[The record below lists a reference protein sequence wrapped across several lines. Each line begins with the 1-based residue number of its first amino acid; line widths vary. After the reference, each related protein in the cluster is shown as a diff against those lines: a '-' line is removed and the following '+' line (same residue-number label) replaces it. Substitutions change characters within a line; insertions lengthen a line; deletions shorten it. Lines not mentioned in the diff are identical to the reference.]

1 MIKVAVADDIKTV
14 RSTVV
19 NKIKLSKDMTVVRE
33 FSTGKEAL
41 HAMMQGLE
49 ADVIIMDIEMP
60 EMDGIEATEKIL
72 AKFPNTK
79 ILMCTVFDDET
90 NLFKAICAGAKG
102 YLLKDEKPEKI
113 HRAIFETMEGGS
125 AMSASIAIKALNL
138 IKTTSAPVVKEKTV
152 VSTENTLTK
161 REIEMLELIATGMSY
176 EQIGDNTGISYGTVR
191 KHIENIYKKLNVHSK
206 LEAVNK
212 AQRDGLL

>member
-1 MIKVAVADDIKTV
+1 MIKIAVVDDIKNV
-14 RSTVV
+14 RETIVS
-19 NKIKLSKDMTVVRE
+19 KLQLSKDMSVVKE
-33 FSTGKEAL
+33 FANGKEIL
-41 HAMMQGLE
+41 HAMMQGLD

-72 AKFPNTK
+72 AKYPDTK

-125 AMSASIAIKALNL
+125 AMSASIALKSLNL
-138 IKTTSAPVVKEKTV
+138 IKNATIKVKQE
-152 VSTENTLTK
+152 VSVESQLSK
-161 REIEMLELIATGMSY
+161 REIEMLEHIASGMSY
-176 EQIGDNTGISYGTVR
+176 EQVANIAGISYGTVR
-191 KHIENIYKKLNVHSK
+191 KHLENIYKKLNVHSK

-212 AQRDGLL
+212 ARKDGLL

>member
-1 MIKVAVADDIKTV
+1 
-14 RSTVV
+14 
-19 NKIKLSKDMTVVRE
+19 
-33 FSTGKEAL
+33 
-41 HAMMQGLE
+41 MQGLE

-72 AKFPNTK
+72 SKYPNTK

-113 HRAIFETMEGGS
+113 HRAVFETMEGGS
-125 AMSASIAIKALNL
+125 AMSASIALKSLNL
-138 IKTTSAPVVKEKTV
+138 IKNASVKVKLEV
-152 VSTENTLTK
+152 PAENQLSK
-161 REIEMLELIATGMSY
+161 REIEMLEHIASGMSY
-176 EQIGDNTGISYGTVR
+176 EQVANVTGISYGTVR
-191 KHIENIYKKLNVHSK
+191 KHLENIYKKLNVHSK

-212 AQRDGLL
+212 ARKDGLL

>member
-1 MIKVAVADDIKTV
+1 MIKIAVVDDIKTV
-14 RSTVV
+14 RSTIVS
-19 NKIKLSKDMTVVRE
+19 KIQLSKDMKVVTE

-49 ADVIIMDIEMP
+49 VDVIIMDIEMP
-60 EMDGIEATEKIL
+60 DMNGIEATEKIL
-72 AKFPNTK
+72 AKYADTK

-113 HRAIFETMEGGS
+113 HRASFETMEGGS
-125 AMSASIAIKALNL
+125 AMSASIALKSLNL
-138 IKTTSAPVVKEKTV
+138 IKNATIKVKRE
-152 VSTENTLTK
+152 VSTDNTLTK
-161 REIEMLELIATGMSY
+161 REIEMLELIATGLSY
-176 EQIGDNTGISYGTVR
+176 EQVADRSGISYGTVR
-191 KHIENIYKKLNVHSK
+191 KHLENIYKKLNVHSK

-212 AQRDGLL
+212 AKKDGFL

>member
-1 MIKVAVADDIKTV
+1 MIKVAVVDDIKTV
-14 RSTVV
+14 RSTIV
-19 NKIKLSKDMTVVRE
+19 NKIHLSKDMMVVKE
-33 FSTGKEAL
+33 FANGKEIL
-41 HAMMQGLE
+41 HAIMQGLE
-49 ADVIIMDIEMP
+49 VDVIIMDIEMP

-72 AKFPNTK
+72 ERSTGVK

-125 AMSASIAIKALNL
+125 AMSAGMAIKSLNL
-138 IKTTSAPVVKEKTV
+138 IKNATIKPKQTIPVDTV
-152 VSTENTLTK
+152 LTK
-161 REIEMLELIATGMSY
+161 REIEMLELIAKGLSY
-176 EQIGDNTGISYGTVR
+176 EQVADKSGISFGTVR
-191 KHIENIYKKLNVHSK
+191 KHLENIYKKLNVHSK

-212 AQRDGLL
+212 AQSEGLL

>member
-1 MIKVAVADDIKTV
+1 MIKIAVVDDIKTV
-14 RSTVV
+14 RTTIV
-19 NKIKLSKDMTVVRE
+19 NKIQLSKDMKVVKE
-33 FSTGKEAL
+33 FNTGKEAL
-41 HAMMQGLE
+41 HGMMQGLDV
-49 ADVIIMDIEMP
+49 DVIIMDIEMP

-72 AKFPNTK
+72 AKYANTK

-125 AMSASIAIKALNL
+125 AMSASIALKSLNL
-138 IKTTSAPVVKEKTV
+138 IKNATLNVKQTIN
-152 VSTENTLTK
+152 SDSNLTK
-161 REIEMLELIATGMSY
+161 REIEMLELIAKGMSY
-176 EQIGDNTGISYGTVR
+176 EEVANNSGISYGTVR

-212 AQRDGLL
+212 AKKDGLL

>member
-1 MIKVAVADDIKTV
+1 MIAVVDDIKTV
-14 RSTVV
+14 RSTIVS
-19 NKIKLSKDMTVVRE
+19 KIQLSKDMKVVKE

-49 ADVIIMDIEMP
+49 VDVIIMDIEMP
-60 EMDGIEATEKIL
+60 DMNGIESTEKIL
-72 AKFPNTK
+72 AKYADTK

-125 AMSASIAIKALNL
+125 AMSASIAVKSLNL
-138 IKTTSAPVVKEKTV
+138 IKNATLKVKRE
-152 VSTENTLTK
+152 VSTDNTLTK
-161 REIEMLELIATGMSY
+161 REIEMLELIATGLSY
-176 EQIGDNTGISYGTVR
+176 EQVADRSGISYGTVR
-191 KHIENIYKKLNVHSK
+191 KHLENIYKKLNVHSK

-212 AQRDGLL
+212 AKKDGFL

>member
-1 MIKVAVADDIKTV
+1 MIKIAVVDDIKTV
-14 RSTVV
+14 RSTIVS
-19 NKIKLSKDMTVVRE
+19 KIQLSKDMKVVKE
-33 FSTGKEAL
+33 FSTGREAL

-49 ADVIIMDIEMP
+49 VDVIIMDIEMP
-60 EMDGIEATEKIL
+60 DMDGIEATEKIL
-72 AKFPNTK
+72 AKYADTK

-125 AMSASIAIKALNL
+125 AMSASIALKSLNL
-138 IKTTSAPVVKEKTV
+138 IKNATPKVKQAV
-152 VSTENTLTK
+152 NPDSNLTK
-161 REIEMLELIATGMSY
+161 REIEMLELIAKGMSY
-176 EQIGDNTGISYGTVR
+176 EQVADSTGISYGTVR
-191 KHIENIYKKLNVHSK
+191 KHLENIYKKLNVHSK

-212 AQRDGLL
+212 AQKDGLL

>member
-1 MIKVAVADDIKTV
+1 MIRVAVVDDIKTV
-14 RSTVV
+14 RGTIVS
-19 NKIKLSKDMTVVRE
+19 KLQLSKDLTVVKE
-33 FSTGKEAL
+33 FSNGKEIL

-72 AKFPNTK
+72 AKFPSAK

-125 AMSASIAIKALNL
+125 AMSASIALKSLNL
-138 IKTTSAPVVKEKTV
+138 IKSATLNIKQEITA
-152 VSTENTLTK
+152 ENVLSK
-161 REIEMLELIATGMSY
+161 REMEMLEHIASGMSY
-176 EQIGDNTGISYGTVR
+176 EQVANTTGISYGTVR
-191 KHIENIYKKLNVHSK
+191 KHLENIYKKLNVHSK

-212 AQRDGLL
+212 ARKDGLL

>member
-1 MIKVAVADDIKTV
+1 MIKIAVVDDIKTV
-14 RSTVV
+14 RSTIVS
-19 NKIKLSKDMTVVRE
+19 KIQLSKDMKVVKE

-49 ADVIIMDIEMP
+49 VDVIIMDIEMP
-60 EMDGIEATEKIL
+60 NMDGIEATEKIL
-72 AKFPNTK
+72 AKYADTK

-125 AMSASIAIKALNL
+125 AMSASIALKSLNL
-138 IKTTSAPVVKEKTV
+138 IKNATVKVKQAVNPE
-152 VSTENTLTK
+152 SNLTK
-161 REIEMLELIATGMSY
+161 REIEMLELIAKGMSY
-176 EQIGDNTGISYGTVR
+176 EQVADSTGISYGTVR
-191 KHIENIYKKLNVHSK
+191 KHLENIYKKLNVHSK

-212 AQRDGLL
+212 AQKDGLL

>member
-1 MIKVAVADDIKTV
+1 MIRIAVVDDIKTV
-14 RSTVV
+14 RETIVS
-19 NKIKLSKDMTVVRE
+19 KLRLSKDMHVVKE
-33 FSTGKEAL
+33 CSNGKEIL

-49 ADVIIMDIEMP
+49 VDVIVMDIEMI

-72 AKFPNTK
+72 AKYPSAK

-125 AMSASIAIKALNL
+125 AMSASMALKSLNL
-138 IKTTSAPVVKEKTV
+138 IKNATVKIKQE
-152 VSTENTLTK
+152 VSSESQLSK
-161 REIEMLELIATGMSY
+161 REIEMLEHIAAGMSY
-176 EQIGDNTGISYGTVR
+176 EQVANTSGISYGTVR
-191 KHIENIYKKLNVHSK
+191 KHLENIYKKLNVHSK

-212 AQRDGLL
+212 ARKDGLL

>member
-1 MIKVAVADDIKTV
+1 MIKIAVVDDIKTV
-14 RSTVV
+14 RSTIVS
-19 NKIKLSKDMTVVRE
+19 KIQLSKDMQVVKE
-33 FSTGKEAL
+33 FSNGKEVL

-49 ADVIIMDIEMP
+49 VDVIIMDIEMP
-60 EMDGIEATEKIL
+60 EMDGIEATEKII
-72 AKFPNTK
+72 AKYADTK

-125 AMSASIAIKALNL
+125 AMSASIALKSLNL
-138 IKTTSAPVVKEKTV
+138 IKNATIKVKQV
-152 VSTENTLTK
+152 INTDSNLTK
-161 REIEMLELIATGMSY
+161 REIEMLELIAKGLSY
-176 EQIGDNTGISYGTVR
+176 EQVADSTGISYGTVR
-191 KHIENIYKKLNVHSK
+191 KHLENIYKKLNVHSK

-212 AQRDGLL
+212 AQKDGLL

>member
-1 MIKVAVADDIKTV
+1 MIKIAVVDDIKTV
-14 RSTVV
+14 RSTIVS
-19 NKIKLSKDMTVVRE
+19 KIQLSKDMKVVKE
-33 FSTGKEAL
+33 FSTGREVL

-49 ADVIIMDIEMP
+49 VDVIIMDIEMP
-60 EMDGIEATEKIL
+60 DMDGIEATEKIL
-72 AKFPNTK
+72 AKYADTK

-125 AMSASIAIKALNL
+125 AMSASIALKSLNL
-138 IKTTSAPVVKEKTV
+138 IKNATLKVKQAV
-152 VSTENTLTK
+152 NPDSNLTK
-161 REIEMLELIATGMSY
+161 REIEMLELIAKGMSY
-176 EQIGDNTGISYGTVR
+176 EQVADSTGISYGTVR
-191 KHIENIYKKLNVHSK
+191 KHLENIYKKLNVHSK

-212 AQRDGLL
+212 AQKDGLL